1 MRYLNIPSLFT
12 ITTIT
17 GKHHH
22 ILFISLLKSP
32 HHRNRINNSA
42 IEHRYAIH
50 ICNRTHIRQA
60 AGCLSY
66 VYNTFPVILLLQIT
80 GTPGMTIGGHHFETC
95 RILCI
100 RFIIVWQDF
109 FREMLVKQFLV
120 KDAMFAPQMLDTD
133 IMILIQQIDIA
144 EFCTPSLTGHIRKPV
159 ARTRRY
165 SYSVRKPD
173 FVIHQ
178 IIQHATGKYPTH
190 ASSFQYQSCFIVYF
204 HNQSQGTNSLPLKFG
219 TKLSFSMNIQ
229 TSFLQKLFCYKKRS
243 QLIFIL
249 VDGIECLF
257 HL

>member
-1 MRYLNIPSLFT
+1 
-12 ITTIT
+12 
-17 GKHHH
+17 
-22 ILFISLLKSP
+22 
-32 HHRNRINNSA
+32 
-42 IEHRYAIH
+42 
-50 ICNRTHIRQA
+50 
-60 AGCLSY
+60 
-66 VYNTFPVILLLQIT
+66 
-80 GTPGMTIGGHHFETC
+80 
-95 RILCI
+95 
-100 RFIIVWQDF
+100 
-109 FREMLVKQFLV
+109 MLVKQFLV